1 MANETDT
8 KSTSLD
14 LLSNLVAKAMKAG
27 ASAADAVTRYGV
39 ALSVSQRLGKRE
51 DLERSEGQDMGLR
64 VFVGKQQAMVATPT
78 TVLSVFISDPPVCL
92 RRDCSSHLAF

>member
-39 ALSVSQRLGKRE
+39 AL
-51 DLERSEGQDMGLR
+51 
-64 VFVGKQQAMVATPT
+64 
-78 TVLSVFISDPPVCL
+78 
-92 RRDCSSHLAF
+92 